1 MVLTAALKT
10 WGAVQTSLSINLIE
24 WIHPPCNMM
33 PSPYI
38 SVLFFQLFT
47 LVSSNLWFPFR
58 LAISLS
64 SSCPYCL
71 PTFPHPQTFNS
82 QHTCTLFVLIR
93 YSSYPVHS
101 TLLLYD
107 EYASVE
113 LHLRLMKGVLI
124 KDSGI
129 NTAARFGM
137 PSPFSQGNLSSIS
150 LIYATIRSL
159 LFLVL
164 CHQHLKHQIYKTII
178 ISVIII
184 VKRILI
190 P

>member
-1 MVLTAALKT
+1 MVPFQTCHFI
-10 WGAVQTSLSINLIE
+10 VQQLSLLSSHLSTSPDIQQPTHLHLIRSHQVQFLS
-24 WIHPPCNMM
+24 
-33 PSPYI
+33 SPY
-38 SVLFFQLFT
+38 
-47 LVSSNLWFPFR
+47 
-58 LAISLS
+58 
-64 SSCPYCL
+64 
-71 PTFPHPQTFNS
+71 
-82 QHTCTLFVLIR
+82 
-93 YSSYPVHS
+93 

-178 ISVIII
+178 IPVIII

>member
-1 MVLTAALKT
+1 MVPFQTCHFI
-10 WGAVQTSLSINLIE
+10 VQQLSLMSSHLSTSPDIQKPTHLHLIRS
-24 WIHPPCNMM
+24 HQVQFLC
-33 PSPYI
+33 SPY
-38 SVLFFQLFT
+38 
-47 LVSSNLWFPFR
+47 
-58 LAISLS
+58 
-64 SSCPYCL
+64 
-71 PTFPHPQTFNS
+71 
-82 QHTCTLFVLIR
+82 
-93 YSSYPVHS
+93 

-113 LHLRLMKGVLI
+113 MKGVLI
-124 KDSGI
+124 KGSGI
-129 NTAARFGM
+129 NTAERFGM